1 MRDNRLSAGV
11 ALLLLTGIL
20 APTPAQAYIGPGVGV
35 GAIAAV
41 LGVLGSI
48 LAAILGII
56 YYPIKRRLRARK
68 KAAQSDLQGRNAE

>member
-1 MRDNRLSAGV
+1 MRDNRLLIGV
-11 ALLLLTGIL
+11 ALLLLSGIL
-20 APTPAQAYIGPGVGV
+20 APTPAQACIGPGVGV
-35 GAIAAV
+35 GAIATV

-68 KAAQSDLQGRNAE
+68 KAAQADLPGRSVE